1 MPNTEHKSQSG
12 AEDVS
17 HEVTSPATVKHW
29 TLFTLDAIEAEHEG
43 DDGENTARDE
53 GVYPEDIYE
62 YAAGDDSIVFRNKR
76 EISSALSEMARQASW
91 FGDEHRAVDRR
102 TDATE
107 WDGPDVRYRY
117 RLTEFGRK
125 VLLDLGVPSQL
136 PNRQKAEY
144 DRELG
149 VKPAHEPGW
158 WIDEPEYELFGDEWD
173 IRDHD
178 WIETEHDRVYFKDE
192 ADAGLGEERGYLSI
206 GTKLAEMFEDVTF
219 VLTIGPYRMHHDIG
233 YAIRDPWRRVVQID
247 IYSPMAM
254 NRSTREMTTAFEDL
268 VHGLRQGLPS
278 VHEEYADSAPDE
290 LELPEN
296 EE

>member
-1 MPNTEHKSQSG
+1 MPDTEHKPQSKS
-12 AEDVS
+12 EDFS
-17 HEVTSPATVKHW
+17 HEVTSPSTVKHW
-29 TLFTLDAIEAEHEG
+29 TLYTLDSIEAEHEEE
-43 DDGENTARDE
+43 DGSNTARED

-91 FGDEHRAVDRR
+91 FDDENRAVDRR

-136 PNRQKAEY
+136 PNRQKEDY
-144 DRELG
+144 ERELG

-178 WIETEHDRVYFKDE
+178 WVETEHDRVYFKDE
-192 ADAGLGEERGYLSI
+192 ADARLGEDRGYLSI
-206 GTKLAEMFEDVTF
+206 GTKLADIFDDVTF
-219 VLTIGPYRMHHDIG
+219 VLTVGPNRFHDLA
-233 YAIRDPWRRVVQID
+233 YAIRDPWRRVVQVD
-247 IYSPMAM
+247 VYSPMALH
-254 NRSTREMTTAFEDL
+254 RSTREMTNAFEDL
-268 VHGLRQGLPS
+268 ARDLQQGLPR

-290 LELPEN
+290 LELPSEG
-296 EE
+296 